1 MISLSHC
8 LNLLNRA
15 TAVMIPHTWFLGE
28 NEGRRVWEE
37 RGREWGKEGCGRR
50 EGENEER
57 RVWEGVKK
65 GGCGRE

>member
-37 RGREWGKEGCGRR
+37 RGREWGKEGVGGEREKQRRKGVDSGR
-50 EGENEER
+50 
-57 RVWEGVKK
+57 K
-65 GGCGRE
+65 GWKR